1 MLKSAKWYTQQGVS
15 VIATGDNK
23 RAIMP
28 WKEYQNRI
36 ATIEELKQQF
46 EHDKCKGLAVICGFV
61 SGGIEVIVVDL

>member
-36 ATIEELKQQF
+36 KKVKKAL
-46 EHDKCKGLAVICGFV
+46 D
-61 SGGIEVIVVDL
+61 S

>member
-1 MLKSAKWYTQQGVS
+1 MLKSAKWYTSQGVS

-23 RAIMP
+23 MAIMP

-46 EHDKCKGLAVICGFV
+46 
-61 SGGIEVIVVDL
+61 